1 MRLLLPWSK
10 IRTPGI
16 SAIEITDDT
25 PSADPIVEVP
35 QNAAAELTAAFA
47 AFCGSWQ
54 QGDRRGCAIVAPLLA
69 KHGVL
74 PVPL

>member
-10 IRTPGI
+10 IHTPGI

-25 PSADPIVEVP
+25 TGTDPVVDLP
-35 QNAAAELTAAFA
+35 RCAAAELTAAFA

-54 QGDRRGCAIVAPLLA
+54 QGDRHGCAIVSPLLT
-69 KHGVL
+69 KYGVTPL
-74 PVPL
+74 PL